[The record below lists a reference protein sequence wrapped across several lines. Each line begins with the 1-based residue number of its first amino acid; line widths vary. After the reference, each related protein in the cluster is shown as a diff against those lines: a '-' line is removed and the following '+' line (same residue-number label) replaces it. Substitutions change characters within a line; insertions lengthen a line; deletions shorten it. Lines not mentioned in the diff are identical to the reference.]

1 MSLRCTVC
9 GCAFFPP
16 GTWHEDWC
24 PDCHTRNFAASQ
36 ELRLHDEGQ
45 PLTDRQRAAHARIAV
60 AHAREAEH
68 QRYEQD
74 CRAAL
79 QQLMAGE
86 DTHG

>member
-1 MSLRCTVC
+1 MVSCSICGEAFWPTGLWREEWCS
-9 GCAFFPP
+9 GCAV
-16 GTWHEDWC
+16 
-24 PDCHTRNFAASQ
+24 NFKDSQ
-36 ELRLHDEGQ
+36 ELRLHDEG
-45 PLTDRQRAAHARIAV
+45 PPPTDRQRAAALRLAV

-79 QQLMAGE
+79 QQLMAQEE